1 MGIFPLF
8 DFLASVFCFY
18 VNLPEVFQ
26 SLRQAVASPLYRQGA
41 EFGSPVSVP
50 LRKLRSSFLQ
60 VPPNRLMRCFA
71 TSIVASSWGSRF
83 SAVIWVIVMLIPIRR
98 TTAEYLW

>member
-60 VPPNRLMRCFA
+60 VPPNRLMLCFA
-71 TSIVASSWGSRF
+71 TSVVASLMGKPVFRDYR
-83 SAVIWVIVMLIPIRR
+83 VIVMSIPIRR